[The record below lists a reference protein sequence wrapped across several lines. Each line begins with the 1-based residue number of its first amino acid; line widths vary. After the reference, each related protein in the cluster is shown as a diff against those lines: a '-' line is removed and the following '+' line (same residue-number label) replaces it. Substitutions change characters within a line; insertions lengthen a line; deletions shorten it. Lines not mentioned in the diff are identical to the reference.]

1 LHRLSPKTL
10 LDGKLSVRAS
20 EACDAV
26 REKVAEPLGLSVN
39 EAAAGILRIANANM
53 GRAIRSVSTERGH
66 DLSQFALMAFGGAG
80 PIHACDVA
88 AECGIST
95 VIIPRE
101 PGTMCARGILL
112 SEISLDFVRTCITL
126 SDSGHWPEIL
136 GHFIDL
142 RGEGMAWLAGEKVE
156 ERMSQFHQVVEARY
170 IGQNFEVGVA
180 IEANEE
186 IDFDTFVA
194 RFTQAHDAEYGY
206 AIPGRAIEVVN
217 CRVKAV
223 GLVPKPYNAF
233 TPDAD

>member
-1 LHRLSPKTL
+1 
-10 LDGKLSVRAS
+10 
-20 EACDAV
+20 
-26 REKVAEPLGLSVN
+26 
-39 EAAAGILRIANANM
+39 
-53 GRAIRSVSTERGH
+53 
-66 DLSQFALMAFGGAG
+66 
-80 PIHACDVA
+80 
-88 AECGIST
+88 
-95 VIIPRE
+95 
-101 PGTMCARGILL
+101 
-112 SEISLDFVRTCITL
+112 
-126 SDSGHWPEIL
+126 
-136 GHFIDL
+136 
-142 RGEGMAWLAGEKVE
+142 AGEKVE

-233 TPDAD
+233 TPDADASAENALIETRAVCYDARMPRVDTPVYKRLKLPVGTIFEGPAIIEEMSSTTMIPPETRFRVDAGGNIIISNIKVSQ